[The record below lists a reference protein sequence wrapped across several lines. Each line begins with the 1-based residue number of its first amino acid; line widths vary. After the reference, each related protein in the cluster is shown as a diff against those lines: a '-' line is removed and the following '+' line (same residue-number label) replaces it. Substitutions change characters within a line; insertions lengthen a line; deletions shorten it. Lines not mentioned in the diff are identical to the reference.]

1 MIYFLDK
8 NIPLL
13 KIFQMKSKEI
23 QELVLRLYNDGC
35 GGNEI
40 HKSLRGLISKRTI
53 FYWLKS
59 IKATGT
65 IQLQG
70 PPGCP
75 MLVRSKG
82 LIQKVKHRLSNK
94 KPISARSLAKKL
106 NVSPM

>member
-13 KIFQMKSKEI
+13 KIFQLKSKEI
-23 QELVLRLYNDGC
+23 QELVRRLYNDGC

-70 PPGCP
+70 PPCCP

-94 KPISARSLAKKL
+94 KPISARSLAKK
-106 NVSPM
+106 